1 MRLSEF
7 RRAGHTPTLVASLLH
22 FDVSFLCW
30 VLLGALSIPISASLG
45 LSDGQTGLMVAVP
58 ALSAAVFRV
67 TIGQLVDRIGPR
79 RIGIGMLIVG
89 FVPLLL
95 GWLWGT
101 SFPAVLLIGVLLGVA
116 GASFVVSLPM
126 ASRWYPPK
134 YQGLAMGIA
143 GAGNSGTVI
152 ATFFAPRLAE
162 HCAAVD
168 PSTGKRVPVA
178 QCAPADVAGWFTWHE
193 VFALAMIP
201 VALVLVTFA
210 VFAREAPAAGGS
222 GASAAVPFT
231 TLIRDRD
238 VWRLCGFYAV
248 TFGFFLGL
256 TTFGP
261 KYLNSEYTVSQV
273 TAGTWIAVGALG
285 GSLMRPL
292 GGTLADRIGGTRV
305 LLTVYAVATVLFAG
319 LALTRTALG
328 IELLLVLTI
337 ATLGFGNGAVF
348 QLVGLRYSGRHV
360 GAVTGLV
367 GACGGLGGFL
377 LPILLGYGK
386 DLTGSFAA
394 PLGLVAVLALTAL
407 IGMAI
412 SRAHWRRGWTT
423 ATESGVRI

>member
-30 VLLGALSIPISASLG
+30 VLLGALSIPISTSLG
-45 LSDGQTGLMVAVP
+45 LSDGQTGLMVAIP

-79 RIGIGMLIVG
+79 RIGIGMLAFG

-95 GWLWGT
+95 AWQWGT
-101 SFPAVLLIGVLLGVA
+101 SFPSVLLIGVLLGLA

-134 YQGLAMGIA
+134 FQGLAMGIA

-162 HCAAVD
+162 HCSAVD
-168 PSTGKRVPVA
+168 AGTGKRVPLA
-178 QCAPADVAGWFTWHE
+178 QCAPADVAGWFSWHE
-193 VFALAMIP
+193 VFALAMLP
-201 VALVLVTFA
+201 VALVLLTFI
-210 VFAREAPAAGGS
+210 VFAREAPKPP
-222 GASAAVPFT
+222 GASTAVPFSQ
-231 TLIRDRD
+231 LIRDRD

-261 KYLNSEYTVSQV
+261 KYLNSEYAVSQV
-273 TAGTWIAVGALG
+273 TAGTWIAIGALG
-285 GSLMRPL
+285 GSLMRPF

-305 LLTVYAVATVLFAG
+305 LLMVYAIAALLFTG

-394 PLGLVAVLALTAL
+394 PLGLVAALALAAL
-407 IGMAI
+407 AGMVV

-423 ATESGVRI
+423 ATEAGVRI

>member
-30 VLLGALSIPISASLG
+30 VLLGALSIPISTSLG
-45 LSDGQTGLMVAVP
+45 LSDGQTGLMVAIP

-79 RIGIGMLIVG
+79 RIGIGMLAFG

-95 GWLWGT
+95 AWQWGT
-101 SFPAVLLIGVLLGVA
+101 SFPSVLLIGVLLGLA

-134 YQGLAMGIA
+134 FQGLAMGIA

-162 HCAAVD
+162 HCSAVD
-168 PSTGKRVPVA
+168 AGTGKRVPLA
-178 QCAPADVAGWFTWHE
+178 QCAPADVAGWFSWHE
-193 VFALAMIP
+193 VFALAMLP
-201 VALVLVTFA
+201 VALVLLTFII
-210 VFAREAPAAGGS
+210 FAREAPKPP
-222 GASAAVPFT
+222 GASTAVPFSQ
-231 TLIRDRD
+231 LIRDRD

-261 KYLNSEYTVSQV
+261 KYLNSEYAVSQV
-273 TAGTWIAVGALG
+273 TAGTWIAIGALG
-285 GSLMRPL
+285 GSLMRPF

-305 LLTVYAVATVLFAG
+305 LLMVYAIAALLFTG

-394 PLGLVAVLALTAL
+394 PLGLVAALALAAL
-407 IGMAI
+407 AGMVV

-423 ATESGVRI
+423 ATEAGVRI

>member
-1 MRLSEF
+1 MQLAEF
-7 RRAGHTPTLVASLLH
+7 RRVGHVPTLVSSLLH

-67 TIGQLVDRIGPR
+67 TVGQLVDRIGPR
-79 RIGIGMLIVG
+79 RIGLVMLALG

-95 GWLWGT
+95 AWRWGT
-101 SFPAVLLIGVLLGVA
+101 SFPSVLLIGVLLGLA

-134 YQGLAMGIA
+134 FQGLAMGIA

-162 HCAAVD
+162 HCSSVD
-168 PSTGKRVPVA
+168 PATGKRIPLA
-178 QCAPADVAGWFTWHE
+178 QCAPADIAGAFSWHE

-201 VALVLVTFA
+201 LALVFVVFA
-210 VFAREAPAAGGS
+210 VFAREAPGKPAPAPVGE
-222 GASAAVPFT
+222 
-231 TLIRDRD
+231 LLRDRD

-261 KYLNSEYTVSQV
+261 KYLNSEFTVSQV
-273 TAGTWIAVGALG
+273 TAGVWIALGAAS
-285 GSLMRPL
+285 GSLLRPV
-292 GGTLADRIGGTRV
+292 GGLLADRFGGTKV
-305 LLTVYAVATVLFAG
+305 LLGVYATATTLFVA
-319 LALTRTALG
+319 LAASSSVTA
-328 IELLLVLTI
+328 IELLLVATI
-337 ATLGFGNGAVF
+337 GTLGLGNGAVF
-348 QLVGLRYSGRHV
+348 QLVGLRYSGRNV

-367 GACGGLGGFL
+367 GAFGGLGGFL
-377 LPILLGYGK
+377 LPILLGYGR
-386 DLTGSFAA
+386 DLTGSYSA
-394 PLGLVAVLALTAL
+394 PLAIVAAVALAAL
-407 IGMAI
+407 GGMAV
-412 SRAHWRRGWTT
+412 SRVHWRRGWTT
-423 ATESGVRI
+423 ATESGVQV